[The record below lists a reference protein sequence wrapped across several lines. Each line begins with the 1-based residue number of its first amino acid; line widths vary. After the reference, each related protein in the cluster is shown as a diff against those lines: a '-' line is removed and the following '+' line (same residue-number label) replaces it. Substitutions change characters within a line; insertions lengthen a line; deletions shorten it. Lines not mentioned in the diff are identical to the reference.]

1 MTFDQLFQ
9 LRRFSSYII
18 KEDNVYDRSIDTYA
32 KGVDALLESERIK
45 NDLFIME
52 HDLWHY

>member
-9 LRRFSSYII
+9 LRRFTSYII